1 MAHIFKPIEDARKN
15 VLYAKEGTLKER
27 MKKYNC
33 WLAKNVT
40 PELYVRY
47 LVNLCDIYV
56 DGGMIIV
63 CTQNVYGEDLNE
75 YKILSWAEKY
85 MNTGQFLTI

>member
-1 MAHIFKPIEDARKN
+1 MAGIFKPILDARSRI
-15 VLYAKEGTLKER
+15 LYQKDGTLKER
-27 MKKYNC
+27 ISNYNS

-47 LVNLCDIYV
+47 LVNSFDIYV
-56 DGGMIIV
+56 DGGMIIA
-63 CTQNVYGEDLNE
+63 CAQNVYGEELNE

-85 MNTGQFLTI
+85 MNTGQFLTM